1 MTPLLP
7 WRLGGA
13 AGRLLPDVAPGAHG
27 PRSAWPASTPSAL
40 DSLAALTGPRLSGAV
55 SSPQWTRDTASPPHP
70 PSTLRMGVLCP
81 PATCGRFSFGRNTST
96 SLSSQAGEKHYHP
109 LCALC
114 VRCGRMFA
122 EGEEM
127 YLQGKDKT
135 APPGPLGPI
144 PRAGCEPCYLAS
156 WEAHPPA
163 RRQRVG
169 GRATGP
175 GDGLGVG

>member
-1 MTPLLP
+1 MEPEEPGNTPAPLEV
-7 WRLGGA
+7 
-13 AGRLLPDVAPGAHG
+13 GRCSWVSAPRRGPRCTWPPVHMARFHTQCPGQPGSAHG
-27 PRSAWPASTPSAL
+27 TQ
-40 DSLAALTGPRLSGAV
+40 TLSGAV
-55 SSPQWTRDTASPPHP
+55 SSPQWIRDTASPPHP
-70 PSTLRMGVLCP
+70 LSTLRMGVLCP
-81 PATCGRFSFGRNTST
+81 PAKCGHFSFGRNTST

-144 PRAGCEPCYLAS
+144 PRAGVSGWAALLP
-156 WEAHPPA
+156 
-163 RRQRVG
+163 R
-169 GRATGP
+169 
-175 GDGLGVG
+175 